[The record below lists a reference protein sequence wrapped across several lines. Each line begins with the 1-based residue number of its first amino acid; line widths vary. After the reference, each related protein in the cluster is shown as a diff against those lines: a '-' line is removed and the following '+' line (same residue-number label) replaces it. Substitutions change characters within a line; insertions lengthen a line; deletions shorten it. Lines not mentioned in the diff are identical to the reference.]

1 MYQLSNS
8 LFETDPVLAIECS
21 FKDFEI
27 SMREAEYMLEMVEY
41 RNQLNCQRAELKI
54 MMEHGGYE
62 DLGYLYEAADEDK
75 KKSEGG
81 ILSAIWNKIKGFF
94 SDIGKAFKN
103 LVSKA
108 EPEKEYPFPKGFNDA
123 LNAAMN
129 AADQTKSAITSI
141 GGKISV
147 TTWGIIVGAIGAIGV
162 AASKFKNIKW
172 KEVVEKIKGK
182 VLRNAADKLDEAS
195 NAVKEKEE
203 PDPKKTE
210 EMKSVQNDNGEQKGS
225 VFDLFKAL
233 LTDFGSKA
241 KQAFT
246 GLSQAI
252 KNVLS
257 GNKAGD
263 GTTSEDDDDLPDTEP
278 ENTDGNDDNPSGTG
292 GGGTNTNNP
301 PKQKKKRGNN
311 KNKVVSKT
319 DTHAE
324 DDDGSATVQNASA
337 YQDVEGDAFTE
348 ATENLTNL
356 FALIDA
362 L

>member
-1 MYQLSNS
+1 MYQLNNS

-129 AADQTKSAITSI
+129 AADQTKSAIASI

-147 TTWGIIVGAIGAIGV
+147 TTWGIIATAIGAIGV
-162 AASKFKNIKW
+162 AFTKWKGIKW

-182 VLRNAADKLDEAS
+182 VLRNAADKLDEVDS
-195 NAVKEKEE
+195 QINETEE
-203 PDPKKTE
+203 PDPKKAD
-210 EMKSVQNDNGEQKGS
+210 EMNAVQNDNGKEKGS
-225 VFDLFKAL
+225 VFDLIKKL
-233 LTDFGSKA
+233 LSEFASKG
-241 KQAFT
+241 KTAFT

-263 GTTSEDDDDLPDTEP
+263 GDGDDDTPDNDDP
-278 ENTDGNDDNPSGTG
+278 ENNDGKTDDGTPSGTDG
-292 GGGTNTNNP
+292 GDTNTNKP
-301 PKQKKKRGNN
+301 SKKKNAGGGR
-311 KNKVVSKT
+311 KKRVVNKV
-319 DTHAE
+319 DTHA
-324 DDDGSATVQNASA
+324 DDNETQVGDSA
-337 YQDVEGDAFTE
+337 YQDVVGDAFTE
-348 ATENLTNL
+348 ATENLANL

>member
-1 MYQLSNS
+1 MYQLNNS

-129 AADQTKSAITSI
+129 AADQTKSAIASI

-147 TTWGIIVGAIGAIGV
+147 TTWGIIVGAIGAIG
-162 AASKFKNIKW
+162 AAFAKWKGIKW

-182 VLRNAADKLDEAS
+182 VLRNAADKLNEVDSKINET
-195 NAVKEKEE
+195 EE
-203 PDPKKTE
+203 PDSKKAD
-210 EMKSVQNDNGEQKGS
+210 EMKGVQNDNGEKKGS
-225 VFDLFKAL
+225 VFDLFKTL
-233 LTDFGSKA
+233 LSDFGSKG
-241 KQAFT
+241 KTAFT

-263 GTTSEDDDDLPDTEP
+263 GDGDDDTPDNDDP
-278 ENTDGNDDNPSGTG
+278 ENNDGKTDEGTPSGTDG
-292 GGGTNTNNP
+292 GDTNTNKP
-301 PKQKKKRGNN
+301 SKKKNAGGGR
-311 KNKVVSKT
+311 KKRVVNKV
-319 DTHAE
+319 DTHA
-324 DDDGSATVQNASA
+324 DDNETEVGDSA
-337 YQDVEGDAFTE
+337 YQDVVGDAFTE
-348 ATENLTNL
+348 ATENLANL